1 MTNKTKT
8 ATVQD
13 ALRYIEDPQYLYT
26 HIDRLSILNYVEKVI
41 DESPY
46 ITTSKDFWRKK

>member
-13 ALRYIEDPQYLYT
+13 ALRYIEDPQYLHT
-26 HIDRLSILNYVEKVI
+26 HIDSLYILKYVHKGI

-46 ITTSKDFWRKK
+46 ITTSQTFWRKK